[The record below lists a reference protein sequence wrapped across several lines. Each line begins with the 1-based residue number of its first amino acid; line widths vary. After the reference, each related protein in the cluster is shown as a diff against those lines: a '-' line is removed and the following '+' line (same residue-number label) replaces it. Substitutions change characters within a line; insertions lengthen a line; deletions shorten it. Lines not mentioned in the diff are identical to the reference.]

1 MAKTNPWIKLHRKI
15 LNWGWYDDPSTRLV
29 FFHILLSVNDTPG
42 NWHGNAFEAGE
53 FITSIRN
60 LAKDSGTS
68 IQHTRT
74 ALTNLQLTHEI
85 TVKSCKQFSL
95 IKLNK
100 WKDYQLDNDKK
111 NTQPTHSQHTGTIQ
125 TNNSIKN
132 KNKKLEVPKGTGD
145 ESQPKGDLFINNLIQ
160 EFDTVLELGGLW
172 SDAVSSR
179 RRYAHLIKTSRKW
192 TPEQCAMLLRS
203 AKIHPRHCN
212 WSKMSDLYYRGVE
225 LIQEA
230 KTKANKPFMAE
241 IK

>member
-1 MAKTNPWIKLHRKI
+1 MARINPWIKLHRKMV
-15 LNWGWYDDPSTRLV
+15 NWGWYTDNNVKSV
-29 FFHILLSVNDTPG
+29 FIHILFMANDD
-42 NWHGNAFEAGE
+42 
-53 FITSIRN
+53 
-60 LAKDSGTS
+60 DSMWMGHHIPRGSFATS
-68 IQHTRT
+68 IQQLSKTLGISVKSVRT
-74 ALTNLQLTHEI
+74 ALSKLKSTNEVAI
-85 TVKSCKQFSL
+85 ES
-95 IKLNK
+95 
-100 WKDYQLDNDKK
+100 
-111 NTQPTHSQHTGTIQ
+111 NTQFTLIQ
-125 TNNSIKN
+125 LNNWDTYQSKGEQNGKPEANEGQTKGNSIK
-132 KNKKLEVPKGTGD
+132 KVRSKKLEVPKGTGD
-145 ESQPKGDLFINNLIQ
+145 ESQSKGDPFINNLIQ

>member
-1 MAKTNPWIKLHRKI
+1 MARINPWIKLHKKI
-15 LNWGWYDDPSTRLV
+15 LHWGWYQDLNVRSLFLHMLLLANDD
-29 FFHILLSVNDTPG
+29 DCEWMG
-42 NWHGNAFEAGE
+42 NKIPAGG
-53 FITSIRN
+53 FATSIAS
-60 LAKDSGTS
+60 LSKATGLSP
-68 IQHTRT
+68 QQTRT
-74 ALTNLQLTHEI
+74 ALDKLKSTNEI
-85 TVKSCKQFSL
+85 T
-95 IKLNK
+95 I
-100 WKDYQLDNDKK
+100 
-111 NTQPTHSQHTGTIQ
+111 QPTTQFTLIQLNSWPKYQSNNKEDNKPITNEQQTDNNRGTKKVR
-125 TNNSIKN
+125 S
-132 KNKKLEVPKGTGD
+132 KKLEVPKGTGD